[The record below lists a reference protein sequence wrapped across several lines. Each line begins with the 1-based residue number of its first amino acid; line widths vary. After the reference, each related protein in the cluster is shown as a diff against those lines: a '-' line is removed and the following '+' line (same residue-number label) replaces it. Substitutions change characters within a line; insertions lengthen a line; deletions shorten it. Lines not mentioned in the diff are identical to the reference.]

1 MSITLRMMWIF
12 LCTLCLTACPTSAE
26 NTGIA
31 QNMEPSP
38 NTTMDGDSK
47 ALIVYLSRTK
57 NTEALAKMVQEKVGG
72 ELVALELQRP
82 YPKNYQAI
90 VSQVDQENEDGYLPP
105 LKTQITDIGQYD
117 IIFVGYPT
125 WDMQLPPPIKSF
137 LNQYKV
143 DLNGK
148 IIVPFNNNAGYGM
161 GQSLAQFSQYCK
173 DCQIMQSIELQGGIE
188 RDGVLFVMEGER
200 ASQAK
205 TEITQWLQNLST
217 SSPVI
222 QRLLQKQSANL
233 GRVIN

>member
-1 MSITLRMMWIF
+1 MSITLRMMWIS
-12 LCTLCLTACPTSAE
+12 LYTLCLTACPTSAE

-161 GQSLAQFSQYCK
+161 GQSLAQFSQYCQG
-173 DCQIMQSIELQGGIE
+173 CQIMQSIELRGGIE

-200 ASQAK
+200 ANQAK

-222 QRLLQKQSANL
+222 QQLLQKQSAN
-233 GRVIN
+233 

>member
-173 DCQIMQSIELQGGIE
+173 YCQIMQSIELQGGIE

-222 QRLLQKQSANL
+222 QRLLQKQSAN
-233 GRVIN
+233 

>member
-222 QRLLQKQSANL
+222 QQLLQKQSAN
-233 GRVIN
+233 

>member
-57 NTEALAKMVQEKVGG
+57 NTEALAKMVQGKVGG

-82 YPKNYQAI
+82 YPKKYQAI

-173 DCQIMQSIELQGGIE
+173 DCQIMQSIELRGGIE

-222 QRLLQKQSANL
+222 QQLLQKQSAN
-233 GRVIN
+233 

>member
-82 YPKNYQAI
+82 YPENYQAI

-173 DCQIMQSIELQGGIE
+173 DCQIMQSIELRGGIE
-188 RDGVLFVMEGER
+188 RDGVLFVMEDER

-222 QRLLQKQSANL
+222 QQLLQKQSAN
-233 GRVIN
+233 

>member
-173 DCQIMQSIELQGGIE
+173 DCQIMQSIELRGGIE

-222 QRLLQKQSANL
+222 QQLLQKQSAN
-233 GRVIN
+233 

>member
-12 LCTLCLTACPTSAE
+12 LCTLCLTACPTSVE

-173 DCQIMQSIELQGGIE
+173 DCQIMQSIELRGGIE
-188 RDGVLFVMEGER
+188 RDGVLFVMERER

-222 QRLLQKQSANL
+222 QQLLQKQSAN
-233 GRVIN
+233 

>member
-12 LCTLCLTACPTSAE
+12 LYTLCLTACPTSAE

-161 GQSLAQFSQYCK
+161 GQSLAQFSQYCQG
-173 DCQIMQSIELQGGIE
+173 CQIMQSIELRGGIE

-200 ASQAK
+200 ANQAK

-222 QRLLQKQSANL
+222 QQLLQKQSAN
-233 GRVIN
+233 

>member
-82 YPKNYQAI
+82 YPKDYQAI

-173 DCQIMQSIELQGGIE
+173 DCQIMQSIELRGGIE

-222 QRLLQKQSANL
+222 QQLLQKQSAN
-233 GRVIN
+233 

>member
-222 QRLLQKQSANL
+222 QRLLQKQSAN
-233 GRVIN
+233 

>member
-82 YPKNYQAI
+82 YPENYQAI

-173 DCQIMQSIELQGGIE
+173 DCQIMQSIELRGGIE

-222 QRLLQKQSANL
+222 QQLLQKQSAN
-233 GRVIN
+233 

>member
-173 DCQIMQSIELQGGIE
+173 DCQIMQSIELRGGIE
-188 RDGVLFVMEGER
+188 RDGVLFVMERER

-222 QRLLQKQSANL
+222 QQLLQKQSAN
-233 GRVIN
+233 

>member
-12 LCTLCLTACPTSAE
+12 LYTLCLTACPTSAE

-82 YPKNYQAI
+82 YPENYQAI
-90 VSQVDQENEDGYLPP
+90 VSQVDQENQHGYLPP

-173 DCQIMQSIELQGGIE
+173 DCQIMQSIELRGGIE

-222 QRLLQKQSANL
+222 QQLLQKQSAN
-233 GRVIN
+233 

>member
-31 QNMEPSP
+31 QNI
-38 NTTMDGDSK
+38 TMDGDSK

-173 DCQIMQSIELQGGIE
+173 DCQIMQSIELRGGIE

-222 QRLLQKQSANL
+222 QQLLQKQSAN
-233 GRVIN
+233 

>member
-57 NTEALAKMVQEKVGG
+57 NTEALAKMVQEKVCG

-82 YPKNYQAI
+82 YPENYQAI

-173 DCQIMQSIELQGGIE
+173 DCQIMQSIELRGGIE
-188 RDGVLFVMEGER
+188 RDGVLFVMEDER

-222 QRLLQKQSANL
+222 QQLLQKQSAN
-233 GRVIN
+233 